1 MCVDTTLIS
10 GHSPFPP
17 KPVLALCSPYE
28 SYQNQFWLYCPPIG
42 RPFGALWALPSYWAA
57 LWRPMSSALL
67 LGGPLT
73 PFGRCPPIGRPFGA
87 ILAPPNHRAGLEA
100 PFGECTDAHAQMPL
114 RRSGQSLLR
123 NLRTFILRSLCWAF
137 IEVTPLQRNHTGHS
151 QPCSFSYAN
160 HI

>member
-1 MCVDTTLIS
+1 MLIPLLYQDI
-10 GHSPFPP
+10 HLLDQDIHLLFI

-57 LWRPMSSALL
+57 LWRHLGAALL
-67 LGGPLT
+67 LG
-73 PFGRCPPIGRPFGA
+73 
-87 ILAPPNHRAGLEA
+87 A
-100 PFGECTDAHAQMPL
+100 PFAPFLRRPITGLGLKRLLAHAQMPL
-114 RRSGQSLLR
+114 RRSAQSLLR

-137 IEVTPLQRNHTGHS
+137 IEVTPPQRNHTGHS